1 MVPDPIAGTSVVQSK
16 KRDALVAWTQL
27 RPCIISVHKAATFF
41 DLSNET
47 LGHACKYDLD
57 QGKLPTADG
66 GRVMSTV
73 WVDADR
79 LSTLCSG
86 LPA

>member
-27 RPCIISVHKAATFF
+27 RPCIISLHRAATVF

-57 QGKLPTADG
+57 QGELATADG
-66 GRVMSTV
+66 IG
-73 WVDADR
+73 
-79 LSTLCSG
+79 LCLQSG
-86 LPA
+86 LMLTV